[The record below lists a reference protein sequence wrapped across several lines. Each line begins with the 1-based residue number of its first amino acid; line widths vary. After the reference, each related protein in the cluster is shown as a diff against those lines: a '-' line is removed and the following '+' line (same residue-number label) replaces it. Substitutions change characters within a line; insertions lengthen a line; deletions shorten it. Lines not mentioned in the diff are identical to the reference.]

1 MRLLQMKKT
10 FTVLT
15 VLTAFTVSF
24 FIVINPVNKSYG
36 YNLKKYRGKKT
47 NILPLSILIKNAL
60 RNPDIT
66 SSILKTEGRKEKIAI
81 TKALPEPVAGIGLT
95 DANGFNNPGI
105 GVNSMSDIGL
115 SISQKIPF
123 PSKLETKSR
132 INKYS
137 YMSSKA
143 KTRALKIDT
152 AYLVKESY
160 YNLALLEKQIIVVK
174 YNRLLLNMILKDIS
188 QKYGTGS
195 ASAPAYIRTMLE
207 DAGLKSELFSL
218 NKAKAKLIYLLSEL
232 TGFEPSYIK
241 SRRAVLSK
249 IKEVGK
255 RDKTKEDIKT
265 AYKYNPEI
273 TSSALKTEGRREEIA
288 IAKAL
293 PEPVAG
299 IGFTD
304 ANGFND
310 PGIGVNSMS
319 NIGFSIS
326 QKIPFPSKLETKSR
340 INKYLY
346 MSSKAKTEALKID
359 TAYLVKETYYN
370 LALIEKQTA
379 AVKYDRLLL
388 NIILKDISQKYGTG
402 SASAPAYIRTMLED
416 AGLKSELFS
425 LNEAKAKLIYLLG
438 ELTGLKSSYIKLRRA
453 VLPKIKGGDQLNEKE
468 NIKTA
473 YKYNPE
479 LKSLKYLAKKSD
491 YETAYAKESYL
502 PDFYLKAGYGD
513 RYSMVPV
520 LSASVGLSLP
530 VYFNSY
536 QKPLIN
542 KAEKDRLS
550 SIYDISWEKLQIIKS
565 ISVYVKDMR
574 LNKNNYK
581 LYENLYIPEAKLLF
595 KAERASFGV
604 KRASVSP
611 LLDSFRKLI
620 NSGFKRDIY
629 NAKYYID
636 KSRLEQ
642 IMGKIR

>member
-1 MRLLQMKKT
+1 MNIFNLCWLKRK
-10 FTVLT
+10 VLI
-15 VLTAFTVSF
+15 LFSF
-24 FIVINPVNKSYG
+24 FVILTGLIFYGGRSYAADALS
-36 YNLKKYRGKKT
+36 LKM
-47 NILPLSILIKNAL
+47 LIKNAL
-60 RNPDIT
+60 KNPDIT
-66 SSILKTEGRKEKIAI
+66 SSILKTEGLKEKIAI
-81 TKALPEPVAGIGLT
+81 AKALPEPVAGIGLT

-241 SRRAVLSK
+241 SRRAVLPK

-255 RDKTKEDIKT
+255 RDKTKED
-265 AYKYNPEI
+265 
-273 TSSALKTEGRREEIA
+273 
-288 IAKAL
+288 
-293 PEPVAG
+293 
-299 IGFTD
+299 
-304 ANGFND
+304 
-310 PGIGVNSMS
+310 
-319 NIGFSIS
+319 
-326 QKIPFPSKLETKSR
+326 
-340 INKYLY
+340 
-346 MSSKAKTEALKID
+346 
-359 TAYLVKETYYN
+359 
-370 LALIEKQTA
+370 
-379 AVKYDRLLL
+379 
-388 NIILKDISQKYGTG
+388 
-402 SASAPAYIRTMLED
+402 
-416 AGLKSELFS
+416 
-425 LNEAKAKLIYLLG
+425 
-438 ELTGLKSSYIKLRRA
+438 
-453 VLPKIKGGDQLNEKE
+453 
-468 NIKTA
+468 IKTA

-542 KAEKDRLS
+542 KAEKDKLS
-550 SIYDISWEKLQIIKS
+550 SIYALSWEKLQIIKS
-565 ISVYVKDMR
+565 ISVYAKDLR
-574 LNKNNYK
+574 INKNNFK

-595 KAERASFGV
+595 KAEISSFGTG
-604 KRASVSP
+604 KSSAFS

-620 NSGFKRDIY
+620 DSEFKRDIY

-642 IMGKIR
+642 VMGKIR

>member
-1 MRLLQMKKT
+1 MNIFNLCWLKRK
-10 FTVLT
+10 VLI
-15 VLTAFTVSF
+15 LFSF
-24 FIVINPVNKSYG
+24 FVILAGLIFYGGRSYAADALS
-36 YNLKKYRGKKT
+36 LKM
-47 NILPLSILIKNAL
+47 LIKNAL
-60 RNPDIT
+60 KNPDIT
-66 SSILKTEGRKEKIAI
+66 SSILKTEGLKEKIAI
-81 TKALPEPVAGIGLT
+81 AKALPEPVAGIGLT

-241 SRRAVLSK
+241 SRRAVLPK

-255 RDKTKEDIKT
+255 RDKTKED
-265 AYKYNPEI
+265 
-273 TSSALKTEGRREEIA
+273 
-288 IAKAL
+288 
-293 PEPVAG
+293 
-299 IGFTD
+299 
-304 ANGFND
+304 
-310 PGIGVNSMS
+310 
-319 NIGFSIS
+319 
-326 QKIPFPSKLETKSR
+326 
-340 INKYLY
+340 
-346 MSSKAKTEALKID
+346 
-359 TAYLVKETYYN
+359 
-370 LALIEKQTA
+370 
-379 AVKYDRLLL
+379 
-388 NIILKDISQKYGTG
+388 
-402 SASAPAYIRTMLED
+402 
-416 AGLKSELFS
+416 
-425 LNEAKAKLIYLLG
+425 
-438 ELTGLKSSYIKLRRA
+438 
-453 VLPKIKGGDQLNEKE
+453 
-468 NIKTA
+468 IKTA

-542 KAEKDRLS
+542 KAEKDKLS
-550 SIYDISWEKLQIIKS
+550 SIYALSWERLQIIKN
-565 ISVYVKDMR
+565 IGVYAKDLR
-574 LNKNNYK
+574 INKNNFK
-581 LYENLYIPEAKLLF
+581 LYENLYVPEAKLLF
-595 KAERASFGV
+595 KAEISSFGTG
-604 KRASVSP
+604 KSSAFS

-620 NSGFKRDIY
+620 DSEFKRDIY

-642 IMGKIR
+642 VMGKIR

>member
-1 MRLLQMKKT
+1 MNIFNLCWLKRK
-10 FTVLT
+10 VLI
-15 VLTAFTVSF
+15 LFSF
-24 FIVINPVNKSYG
+24 FVILTGLIFYSGRSYAADALS
-36 YNLKKYRGKKT
+36 LKM
-47 NILPLSILIKNAL
+47 LIKNAL
-60 RNPDIT
+60 KNPDIT
-66 SSILKTEGRKEKIAI
+66 SSILKTEGLKENIAI
-81 TKALPEPVAGIGLT
+81 AKALPEPVAGIGLT

-143 KTRALKIDT
+143 KTMALKIDT

-218 NKAKAKLIYLLSEL
+218 NKAK
-232 TGFEPSYIK
+232 
-241 SRRAVLSK
+241 
-249 IKEVGK
+249 
-255 RDKTKEDIKT
+255 D
-265 AYKYNPEI
+265 
-273 TSSALKTEGRREEIA
+273 
-288 IAKAL
+288 
-293 PEPVAG
+293 
-299 IGFTD
+299 
-304 ANGFND
+304 
-310 PGIGVNSMS
+310 
-319 NIGFSIS
+319 
-326 QKIPFPSKLETKSR
+326 
-340 INKYLY
+340 
-346 MSSKAKTEALKID
+346 
-359 TAYLVKETYYN
+359 
-370 LALIEKQTA
+370 
-379 AVKYDRLLL
+379 
-388 NIILKDISQKYGTG
+388 
-402 SASAPAYIRTMLED
+402 
-416 AGLKSELFS
+416 
-425 LNEAKAKLIYLLG
+425 KLIYLLG

-453 VLPKIKGGDQLNEKE
+453 VLPKIKEVGKRDKTKE
-468 NIKTA
+468 DIKTA

-542 KAEKDRLS
+542 KAEKDKLS
-550 SIYDISWEKLQIIKS
+550 SIYALSWEKLQIIKS
-565 ISVYVKDMR
+565 ISVYAKDLR
-574 LNKNNYK
+574 INKNNFK

-595 KAERASFGV
+595 KAEISSFGTG
-604 KRASVSP
+604 KSSAFS

-620 NSGFKRDIY
+620 DSEFKRDIY

-642 IMGKIR
+642 VMGKIR

>member
-1 MRLLQMKKT
+1 MNIFNLCWLKRK
-10 FTVLT
+10 VLI
-15 VLTAFTVSF
+15 LFSF
-24 FIVINPVNKSYG
+24 FVILTGLIFYGGRSYAADALS
-36 YNLKKYRGKKT
+36 LKM
-47 NILPLSILIKNAL
+47 LIKNAL
-60 RNPDIT
+60 KNPDIT
-66 SSILKTEGRKEKIAI
+66 SSILKTEGLKEKIAI
-81 TKALPEPVAGIGLT
+81 AKALPEPVAGIGLT

-241 SRRAVLSK
+241 SRRAVLPK

-255 RDKTKEDIKT
+255 RDKTKED
-265 AYKYNPEI
+265 
-273 TSSALKTEGRREEIA
+273 
-288 IAKAL
+288 
-293 PEPVAG
+293 
-299 IGFTD
+299 
-304 ANGFND
+304 
-310 PGIGVNSMS
+310 
-319 NIGFSIS
+319 
-326 QKIPFPSKLETKSR
+326 
-340 INKYLY
+340 
-346 MSSKAKTEALKID
+346 
-359 TAYLVKETYYN
+359 
-370 LALIEKQTA
+370 
-379 AVKYDRLLL
+379 
-388 NIILKDISQKYGTG
+388 
-402 SASAPAYIRTMLED
+402 
-416 AGLKSELFS
+416 
-425 LNEAKAKLIYLLG
+425 
-438 ELTGLKSSYIKLRRA
+438 
-453 VLPKIKGGDQLNEKE
+453 
-468 NIKTA
+468 IKTA

-542 KAEKDRLS
+542 KAEKDKLS
-550 SIYDISWEKLQIIKS
+550 SIYALSWEKLQIIKS
-565 ISVYVKDMR
+565 ISVYAKDLR
-574 LNKNNYK
+574 INKNNFK
-581 LYENLYIPEAKLLF
+581 LYENLYVPEAKLLF
-595 KAERASFGV
+595 KAEISSFGTG
-604 KRASVSP
+604 KSSAFS

-620 NSGFKRDIY
+620 DSEFKRDIY

-642 IMGKIR
+642 VMGKIR

>member
-1 MRLLQMKKT
+1 MNIFNLCWLKRK
-10 FTVLT
+10 VLI
-15 VLTAFTVSF
+15 LFSF
-24 FIVINPVNKSYG
+24 FVILTGLIFYGGRSYAADALS
-36 YNLKKYRGKKT
+36 LKM
-47 NILPLSILIKNAL
+47 LIKNAL
-60 RNPDIT
+60 KNPDIT
-66 SSILKTEGRKEKIAI
+66 SSILKTEGLKEKIAI
-81 TKALPEPVAGIGLT
+81 AKALPEPVAGIGLT

-218 NKAKAKLIYLLSEL
+218 NKAK
-232 TGFEPSYIK
+232 
-241 SRRAVLSK
+241 
-249 IKEVGK
+249 
-255 RDKTKEDIKT
+255 D
-265 AYKYNPEI
+265 
-273 TSSALKTEGRREEIA
+273 
-288 IAKAL
+288 
-293 PEPVAG
+293 
-299 IGFTD
+299 
-304 ANGFND
+304 
-310 PGIGVNSMS
+310 
-319 NIGFSIS
+319 
-326 QKIPFPSKLETKSR
+326 
-340 INKYLY
+340 
-346 MSSKAKTEALKID
+346 
-359 TAYLVKETYYN
+359 
-370 LALIEKQTA
+370 
-379 AVKYDRLLL
+379 
-388 NIILKDISQKYGTG
+388 
-402 SASAPAYIRTMLED
+402 
-416 AGLKSELFS
+416 
-425 LNEAKAKLIYLLG
+425 KLIYLLG

-453 VLPKIKGGDQLNEKE
+453 VLPKIKEAGKE
-468 NIKTA
+468 AETKEDIKTA

-542 KAEKDRLS
+542 KAEKDKLS
-550 SIYDISWEKLQIIKS
+550 SIYALSWEKLQIIKS
-565 ISVYVKDMR
+565 ISVYAKDLR
-574 LNKNNYK
+574 INKNNFK
-581 LYENLYIPEAKLLF
+581 LYENLYVPEAKLLF
-595 KAERASFGV
+595 KAEISSFGTG
-604 KRASVSP
+604 KSSAFS

-620 NSGFKRDIY
+620 DSEFKRDIY

-642 IMGKIR
+642 VMGKIR